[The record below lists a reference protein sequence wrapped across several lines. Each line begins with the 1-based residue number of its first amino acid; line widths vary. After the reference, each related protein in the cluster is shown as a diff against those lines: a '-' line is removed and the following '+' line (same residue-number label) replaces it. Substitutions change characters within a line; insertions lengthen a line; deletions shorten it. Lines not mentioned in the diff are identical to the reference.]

1 MDEDQHKSP
10 DAGPSRAAGV
20 GPVDMSAMTAAERA
34 VDELLG
40 DAHFAAAHHLPDLVA
55 RHAATM
61 GVTDAVMYLADLQQ
75 QLLVPFLSGHAAF
88 GERPTALGVDST
100 VVGRAFQQVQVLTQD
115 GCSTAPNASAFS
127 PSRCTTSGCWRRAAE
142 CCRSAWS
149 GSQPWLPSW

>member
-34 VDELLG
+34 VDELLS

-75 QLLVPFLSGHAAF
+75 QLLVPFLSSHAAF
-88 GERPTALGVDST
+88 GERPTALGMPWPTD
-100 VVGRAFQQVQVLTQD
+100 
-115 GCSTAPNASAFS
+115 
-127 PSRCTTSGCWRRAAE
+127 TSGHWWTRPASGNCAT
-142 CCRSAWS
+142 RSW
-149 GSQPWLPSW
+149 PR